1 MKKRKPFN
9 IFTGISTTKASV
21 TTESVDGSGDD
32 DDDDDDLE
40 TVIVQGKFNNV

>member
-9 IFTGISTTKASV
+9 IFTGISTIKPSV
-21 TTESVDGSGDD
+21 TTDGSGD